1 MYIYIYV
8 CVCVCGSITRRRRRG
23 RRRKKAE
30 GKGLRGGCQRVL
42 NAVCRRLGGLEIRN
56 HTGIEAVSV
65 GRSIE
70 GDDNEEEGR
79 MRKLSR
85 KGLREGCQRVF
96 VADSVVLRYPIIL
109 VLRQSVLGDPRP
121 EIKADSDDSVKRV
134 LFILID
140 SNHCLTWKTTRA
152 EQCCSTLGA
161 GGIRT
166 TPPRNSISNS
176 RT

>member
-1 MYIYIYV
+1 M
-8 CVCVCGSITRRRRRG
+8 R
-23 RRRKKAE
+23 

-42 NAVCRRLGGLEIRN
+42 NAVCRRLVG
-56 HTGIEAVSV
+56 TGWYEPIILVLRQSSV

-79 MRKLSR
+79 RRKLRR
-85 KGLREGCQRVF
+85 KGLRGACQRVF
-96 VADSVVLRYPIIL
+96 VVESVVLRYPIIL

-166 TPPRNSISNS
+166 TPPGNSISNS